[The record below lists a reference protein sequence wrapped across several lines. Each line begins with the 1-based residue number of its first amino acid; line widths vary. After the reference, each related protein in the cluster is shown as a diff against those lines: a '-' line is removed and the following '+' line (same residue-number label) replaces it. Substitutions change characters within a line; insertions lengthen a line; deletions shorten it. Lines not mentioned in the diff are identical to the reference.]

1 MKIFSILLFGI
12 LYFNNFSYSQETE
25 GKTTPTSISVL
36 LNFKGNGNIV
46 SDISVEL
53 IKVYEGR
60 AKMLNERGSTRAE
73 YPIRIKVLD
82 ADLKQVYEGFF
93 ESPLLEE
100 REVFEENG
108 QNAENFKF
116 KHNAGILNVRFPIN
130 EINSKVLTMIC
141 YQVDGDNHE
150 TLLKT
155 LTLYPNEK
163 N

>member
-1 MKIFSILLFGI
+1 MKIISLLLFSF
-12 LYFNNFSYSQETE
+12 LYFNNSSYSQGIEE
-25 GKTTPTSISVL
+25 KNTPKSIAVL
-36 LNFKGNGNIV
+36 LNFKGNGNIIN
-46 SDISVEL
+46 DISIEL

-73 YPIRIKVLD
+73 FPIRIKVID
-82 ADLKQVYEGFF
+82 DNLKQVYEGFF

-116 KHNAGILNVRFPIN
+116 KHTEGILNVRFPIN

-141 YQVDGDNHE
+141 YQVDGENHE

-155 LTLYPNEK
+155 LTLYPNDK
-163 N
+163 K